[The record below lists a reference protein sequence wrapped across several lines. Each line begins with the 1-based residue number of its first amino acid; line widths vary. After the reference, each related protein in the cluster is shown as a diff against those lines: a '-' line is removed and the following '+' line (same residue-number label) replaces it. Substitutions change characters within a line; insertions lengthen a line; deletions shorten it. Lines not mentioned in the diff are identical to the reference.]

1 MRLHYQINAHETDE
15 KNVSPQPSADFE
27 FDENFTILRKSIAFG
42 KYNNLCPVRNIAI
55 PIGISLF
62 LILASFHTV
71 NVRDYRVRK
80 IMIDPG
86 HGGKDPG
93 TRGAISR
100 EKNVALDIS
109 LELKRIIEEN
119 HKDVEVIL
127 TRKTD
132 SFPTLNDRANLANQV
147 GADLFISIHANWVSN
162 PSIYGTETYV
172 MGAHKSE
179 DNFKVAQRENEVILL
194 EEDGDAAYD
203 GFDPSS
209 PESYILFS
217 LSQSAYQQNSLSLAQ
232 KIEDQF
238 QNRVGRRSRGV
249 KSAGFWV
256 LYKTYM
262 PSVLVEV
269 GYLSNEKEERELNDK
284 LNQVYIASGIYRAF
298 RDYKKEVEAQF

>member
-1 MRLHYQINAHETDE
+1 
-15 KNVSPQPSADFE
+15 
-27 FDENFTILRKSIAFG
+27 LRKSIAFG
-42 KYNNLCPVRNIAI
+42 SYYNFHTVRNIAI
-55 PIGISLF
+55 PFGISLI

-71 NVRDYRVRK
+71 NVRDYRVSK
-80 IMIDPG
+80 VVIDPG

-119 HKDVEVIL
+119 YNDVEVVL
-127 TRKTD
+127 TRKSD
-132 SFPTLNDRANLANQV
+132 SFPTLNDRAHMANHL
-147 GADLFISIHANWVSN
+147 GADLFISIHANWVAN
-162 PSIYGTETYV
+162 PRVYGTETYV
-172 MGAHKSE
+172 MGVHKSE

-194 EEDGDAAYD
+194 EEDGAAAYD

-217 LSQSAYQQNSLSLAQ
+217 LSQSAHHQNSLSMAQ

-238 QNRVGRRSRGV
+238 QNRVGRKSRGV

-298 RDYKKEVEAQF
+298 REYKKELEGQF

>member
-1 MRLHYQINAHETDE
+1 M
-15 KNVSPQPSADFE
+15 
-27 FDENFTILRKSIAFG
+27 RKSIAFG
-42 KYNNLCPVRNIAI
+42 KYNNLRTVRNIAI
-55 PIGISLF
+55 PFGICLF

-71 NVRDYRVRK
+71 GIRDYRVKK
-80 IMIDPG
+80 IIIDPG

-93 TRGAISR
+93 THGSISR

-109 LELKRIIEEN
+109 LELKRIIEDN
-119 HKDVEVIL
+119 LKDVEVIL
-127 TRKTD
+127 TRKSD
-132 SFPTLNDRANLANQV
+132 SFPTLNDRAHMANQV
-147 GADLFISIHANWVSN
+147 GADLFISIHANWVGN
-162 PSIYGTETYV
+162 PNVHGTETYV
-172 MGAHKSE
+172 MGVHKSE

-194 EEDGDAAYD
+194 EEDGATAYD

-217 LSQSAYQQNSLSLAQ
+217 LSQSAYQQNSLSIAQ
-232 KIEDQF
+232 KIESEF
-238 QNRVGRRSRGV
+238 KNRVGRRSRGV

-298 RDYKKEVEAQF
+298 REYKTEVEAQF